1 MAKYLTHTIMTRSLN
16 LLRATLPL
24 DTGNL
29 RYNATTGIYF
39 YSGFSLIISGD
50 KAPYF
55 EYLDGTGRS
64 DQYQSKRGFEEE
76 SFAPV
81 YSYIK
86 SQFQGKF
93 AGGRFLKTK
102 DLMTYNSDLHR
113 AVETVSGMN
122 LSARQSVAERYGG
135 R

>member
-29 RYNATTGIYF
+29 RYNATTGVYF
-39 YSGFSLIISGD
+39 YSGFSLSVNGE

-55 EYLDGTGRS
+55 VYLDGTGKS
-64 DQYQSKRGFEEE
+64 DQYDSPKGFEDE
-76 SFAPV
+76 SFLPV
-81 YSYIK
+81 YNYIK
-86 SQFQGKF
+86 TQLKGKF
-93 AGGRFLKTK
+93 AGGRLKVK
-102 DLMTYNSDLHR
+102 GLMVYTSDLHR